1 MTTMTEAKPYAVSE
15 QLFDRAQQLMPG
27 GVNSPV
33 RAFKSV
39 GGTPLF
45 IEKAN
50 GPYIWDADGHQYI
63 DFVGSWGPMIL
74 GHGFPRVIERIR
86 ELALSGTSFGAPTR
100 LENQL
105 AEVVIDAV
113 PSIEMVRFVNSGTEA
128 VMSAIRLARAAT
140 GRNKIIKFKGCY
152 HGHTDALLVKAGS
165 GAATLGVPDS
175 AGVPASLVQ
184 NTLVADYNRIET
196 VEALLAEHGPDVAV
210 ILVEPVAG
218 NMGCVPPV
226 EGFLQEL
233 RSLATKHGT
242 LLVFDEVMTGFRVA
256 YGGVQAKYNVTPDI
270 TCLGKIV
277 GGGLPVGAYGAS
289 KAIMSQVAP
298 VGPMYQAGT
307 LSGNPLAMGA
317 GLETLLELK
326 EHPEYY
332 LQLEKSTQAFC
343 NGIQKLAAEKQ
354 IAIQTPNV
362 CGMFSIFFS
371 NNSKIETYDDV
382 LACDKQ
388 QFNTFFHKS
397 LSHGLYFA
405 PSAFEA
411 GFLGV
416 QHTEELLAEVL
427 QKLELCL

>member
-1 MTTMTEAKPYAVSE
+1 MSTMTETTRYKTS
-15 QLFDRAQQLMPG
+15 QTLFAQAQQFMPG

-39 GGTPLF
+39 GGVPLF

-50 GPYIWDADGHQYI
+50 GPYVWDMDGHQYI

-74 GHGFPRVIERIR
+74 GHAFPRVIHRIR
-86 ELALSGTSFGAPTR
+86 EVSLSGTSFGAPTR

-105 AEVVIDAV
+105 AEVVIDAI

-165 GAATLGVPDS
+165 GASTLGVPDS
-175 AGVPASLVQ
+175 SGVPASLVQ

-196 VEALLAEHGPDVAV
+196 VKALLAEHGADVAAV
-210 ILVEPVAG
+210 LVEPVAG
-218 NMGCVPPV
+218 NMGCVLPI
-226 EGFLQEL
+226 EGFLQGLQEL
-233 RSLATKHGT
+233 TKQYGA
-242 LLVFDEVMTGFRVA
+242 LLIFDEVMTGFRVA
-256 YGGVQAKYNVTPDI
+256 YGGVQAKYNVIPDI

-289 KAIMSQVAP
+289 IEIMSQVAP
-298 VGPMYQAGT
+298 LGPMYQAGT
-307 LSGNPLAMGA
+307 LSGNPLAMAA
-317 GLETLLELK
+317 GLETLCELK

-332 LQLEKSTQAFC
+332 QQLENNTQYFC
-343 NGIQKLAAEKQ
+343 EEIQKLAAEKQ
-354 IAIQTPNV
+354 VAVQTPNV

-371 NNSKIETYDDV
+371 QNPCIETYENV
-382 LACDKQ
+382 LACDKS
-388 QFNTFFHKS
+388 QFNQFFHKA
-397 LSHGLYFA
+397 LANGLYFA

-411 GFLGV
+411 GFLSI
-416 QHTEELLAEVL
+416 QHTPELLDEALE
-427 QKLELCL
+427 KLATCL